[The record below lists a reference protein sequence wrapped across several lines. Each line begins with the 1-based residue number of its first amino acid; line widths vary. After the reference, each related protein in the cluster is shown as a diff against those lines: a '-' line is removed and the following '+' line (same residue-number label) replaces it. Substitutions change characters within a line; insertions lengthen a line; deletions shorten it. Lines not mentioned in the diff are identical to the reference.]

1 MCSHNARR
9 RSSRQSRRRLRPHRS
24 KTQIIHSKSN
34 GYLDT
39 TDDLF
44 DSGHAGR
51 GFGESG
57 DRGRHGREAG
67 RLCRGGDGRCSPA
80 GGQGAP
86 LRSGPLDQW
95 EGTGAG
101 PSAGCR
107 RRQPF
112 IRDARPGR
120 AAVLRSDPLRR
131 EEGPPAGRA
140 RGPGWIGYHRVPAP
154 AGTGPGTS
162 PRREAISRGG
172 GSRPVS
178 RVLSGAAIHL
188 RRTSPCACSDL
199 PGSGAGHASPPDGGS
214 LPYLVLLRVG
224 FALPPVL
231 PPARCALT
239 APFHPCRAPSR
250 TRGGLFSVA
259 LSVGSRPPGVTWHP
273 ALRSPDF
280 PPPR

>member
-1 MCSHNARR
+1 MSGQADPDTGRDPELPTAQVAGEPGRRVRGGEWGRCRPVNGPRVGAGTSRRR
-9 RSSRQSRRRLRPHRS
+9 RSR
-24 KTQIIHSKSN
+24 
-34 GYLDT
+34 
-39 TDDLF
+39 
-44 DSGHAGR
+44 
-51 GFGESG
+51 
-57 DRGRHGREAG
+57 
-67 RLCRGGDGRCSPA
+67 
-80 GGQGAP
+80 
-86 LRSGPLDQW
+86 
-95 EGTGAG
+95 
-101 PSAGCR
+101 
-107 RRQPF
+107 
-112 IRDARPGR
+112 
-120 AAVLRSDPLRR
+120 AVLRACSAGLPRIGAGTTANGGRRDGRHRR
-131 EEGPPAGRA
+131 EPESADRGGSATARLRHTTEPGLGRA
-140 RGPGWIGYHRVPAP
+140 RSG
-154 AGTGPGTS
+154 
-162 PRREAISRGG
+162 RRRRRGG

-199 PGSGAGHASPPDGGS
+199 PGSGAGHASPPAGGS

-250 TRGGLFSVA
+250 VRGGLFSVA